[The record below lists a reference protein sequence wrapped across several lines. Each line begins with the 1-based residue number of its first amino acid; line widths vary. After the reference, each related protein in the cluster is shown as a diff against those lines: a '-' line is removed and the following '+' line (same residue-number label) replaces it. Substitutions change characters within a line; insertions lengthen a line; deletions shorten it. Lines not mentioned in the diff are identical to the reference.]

1 MTPKITKLFDDLE
14 ADLRLTDL
22 QAFANRV
29 AHIKKSLTPVK
40 KKAPVKGTALKLEI
54 TENGKTNEIVFQTEK
69 EAEKYLVLKQKE
81 RLKTAK
87 RPEGLSVPKFDYYR
101 GTYAQKVSDYNR
113 DCVEYWKAAQEQNLD
128 FRVIISRA

>member
-1 MTPKITKLFDDLE
+1 MTAITLLTKLEQDI
-14 ADLRLTDL
+14 DL
-22 QAFANRV
+22 QGVPEIPVLLSRLAEIRKALEPKPKL
-29 AHIKKSLTPVK
+29 KKPVVQSH
-40 KKAPVKGTALKLEI
+40 PLKLTI

-87 RPEGLSVPKFDYYR
+87 SPKGLSVPNPQHLHSAKYR
-101 GTYAQKVSDYNR
+101 EACS
-113 DCVEYWKAAQEQNLD
+113 EYWQAAQEQNLD